1 MRQTAESLN
10 ELIEDVR
17 VNGFQSPVTLAI
29 DPVLNVL
36 NVDPRQ
42 ISRSFFGAHQQLFKS
57 L

>member
-29 DPVLNVL
+29 DPVLNVT
-36 NVDPRQ
+36 
-42 ISRSFFGAHQQLFKS
+42 
-57 L
+57 